1 MVSTR
6 TLAAAFALGVLM
18 QLEPTWGKPG
28 EVCVGQAC
36 LAQETD
42 EVALLQLSKA
52 VAHRRKSTSVQPSQ
66 DTVANQKG
74 NSSKT
79 LENAT
84 ISDVVHESAVVKVN
98 TSSLH
103 KTTKATTASAE
114 EPEDERPPPNIMIVL
129 AVAIALSIATWAMY
143 YAGLLMCKNLPSEQ
157 AAEFENAIDMTA
169 CFAGIIICFCSYG
182 IAQEF
187 IITQPYQPG
196 NDSFP
201 SVPFLILCNRI
212 FIVAVAICLLLAK
225 GEGIMW
231 KPTLL
236 AVLPGASSMASS
248 WCQYECL
255 HYVTF
260 PTQVVFKSAKIVP
273 TMVINT
279 MVNFVVQPLS
289 DYLQAIVITICVIGF
304 SLLTEDG
311 SGGESNTFIGLFMLS
326 IFLLGDALTSNGEKF
341 IYTKYPSFSNT
352 QMMFAMGVVGMC
364 YSGVLSAFTDGGYPV
379 MFAFISKHPEC
390 LSQIL
395 ALSLCSMSGQYLIY
409 YIIQRHGP
417 VIMAIMMTVRQIL
430 SIFVSA
436 ALYGHVIPTEAI
448 ILAFVCFAIVLAK
461 PIYKWYTKPKDA
473 DGALKGKRAAH

>member
-1 MVSTR
+1 MMSTCIL
-6 TLAAAFALGVLM
+6 TAALALGVLV

-143 YAGLLMCKNLPSEQ
+143 YAGLLMCKNMPSES
-157 AAEFENAIDMTA
+157 AAEFENVIDMTA

-182 IAQEF
+182 IAQEY
-187 IITQPYQPG
+187 IMTQLYG
-196 NDSFP
+196 DEKFP

-212 FIVAVAICLLLAK
+212 FIVAVAIGLLIAK
-225 GEGIMW
+225 GEGIIW
-231 KPTLL
+231 KPTML
-236 AVLPGASSMASS
+236 VVFPGASSMASS

-273 TMVINT
+273 TMIINT
-279 MVNFVVQPLS
+279 LVNFVWAPAG
-289 DYLQAIVITICVIGF
+289 DYVQAIIITACVTGF
-304 SLLTEDG
+304 SMLTEEASSSDG
-311 SGGESNTFIGLFMLS
+311 QSNTFKGIVELS
-326 IFLLGDALTSNGEKF
+326 IFLLGDALTSNGEKWV
-341 IYTKYPSFSNT
+341 YTKYPTFSNT
-352 QMMFAMGVVGMC
+352 QMMFAMGVVGLI
-364 YSGVLSAFTDGGYPV
+364 YSSVLVNFEHGGYPF
-379 MFAFISKHPEC
+379 MFGFLGRHPSC
-390 LSQIL
+390 LIQIFAL
-395 ALSLCSMSGQYLIY
+395 ALCSMSGQYVIY
-409 YIIQRHGP
+409 YTVQKHGP
-417 VIMAIMMTVRQIL
+417 VALAIMMTTRQIL
-430 SIFVSA
+430 SIFISA
-436 ALYGHVIPTEAI
+436 ALYGHVIPLSAI
-448 ILAFVCFAIVLAK
+448 LLAAVCFAVVLAK
-461 PIYKWYTKPKDA
+461 PLYKWYSKGGKS
-473 DGALKGKRAAH
+473 LKGKAES

>member
-42 EVALLQLSKA
+42 EVALLQFSKA

-74 NSSKT
+74 NSSKAS
-79 LENAT
+79 ENAT
-84 ISDVVHESAVVKVN
+84 VSDVIHELAAVKVTMSAV
-98 TSSLH
+98 T
-103 KTTKATTASAE
+103 E
-114 EPEDERPPPNIMIVL
+114 ERPPPDIMVVL
-129 AVAIALSIATWAMY
+129 AVAVGLSVATWAMY
-143 YAGLLMCKNLPSEQ
+143 YAGILMCKNLPSES
-157 AAEFENAIDMTA
+157 AGEYENAIDLTA

-182 IAQEF
+182 VAQEF

-231 KPTLL
+231 KPTFL

-311 SGGESNTFIGLFMLS
+311 SGGESNTFIGLVMLTC
-326 IFLLGDALTSNGEKF
+326 FLVGDALTSNGEKF

>member
-42 EVALLQLSKA
+42 EVALLQVSKD
-52 VAHRRKSTSVQPSQ
+52 VAHRRKSMSMQMSQ

-74 NSSKT
+74 NSSKAS
-79 LENAT
+79 ENAT
-84 ISDVVHESAVVKVN
+84 VSDVIHELAAVKVTMSAV
-98 TSSLH
+98 T
-103 KTTKATTASAE
+103 E
-114 EPEDERPPPNIMIVL
+114 ERPPPDIMVVL
-129 AVAIALSIATWAMY
+129 AVAVGLSVATWAMY
-143 YAGLLMCKNLPSEQ
+143 YAGILMCKNLPSES
-157 AAEFENAIDMTA
+157 AGEYENAIDLTA

-182 IAQEF
+182 VAQEF

-231 KPTLL
+231 KPTFL

-341 IYTKYPSFSNT
+341 IYTQYPSFSNT

-390 LSQIL
+390 LTQIL

-417 VIMAIMMTVRQIL
+417 VVMAIMMTVRQIL

>member
-42 EVALLQLSKA
+42 EVALLQVSKD
-52 VAHRRKSTSVQPSQ
+52 VAHRRKSMSMQMSQ

-74 NSSKT
+74 NSSKAS
-79 LENAT
+79 ENAT
-84 ISDVVHESAVVKVN
+84 VSDVIHELAAVKVTMSAV
-98 TSSLH
+98 T
-103 KTTKATTASAE
+103 E
-114 EPEDERPPPNIMIVL
+114 ERPPPDIMVVL
-129 AVAIALSIATWAMY
+129 AVAVGLSVATWAMY
-143 YAGLLMCKNLPSEQ
+143 YAGILMCKNLPSES
-157 AAEFENAIDMTA
+157 AGEYENAIDLTA

-182 IAQEF
+182 VAQEF

-231 KPTLL
+231 KPTFL

-341 IYTKYPSFSNT
+341 IYTQYPSFSNT

-390 LSQIL
+390 LTQIL

-417 VIMAIMMTVRQIL
+417 VVMAIMMTVRQIL

-461 PIYKWYTKPKDA
+461 PIYKWYAKPK
-473 DGALKGKRAAH
+473 KGKRAAH